1 MQCIRVCRWLVSD
14 ASKWKSKG
22 KNMSRA
28 WLARNKWMG
37 LTLMGVAAL
46 AAAAGAVAVRSMVRS
61 NGASGA
67 VTATGVGKAQLSPS
81 DNAVRHDNKYI
92 IVYREAPLS
101 SYKGGIKNLPMP
113 DRLKSRSGRIS
124 VNSAH
129 SRDYVRYLQG
139 RQIGYESKIR
149 DVIGRQLR
157 VDRRLQHALNAA
169 IVEMG
174 EAEAQRVRKLPEVAL
189 VEEYR
194 EYQMDTDTGPT
205 LIGAPALWNATPTRY
220 RGEGVVFGMLD
231 SGINFGSP
239 SFAAQDESGYQHVNP
254 LGDGNYLGTC
264 AAGGVDAGRCN
275 AKLIGGYDFVC
286 TARANQCGV
295 AGIREEPG
303 FGDTNGHG
311 SHTASTAAGNARTA
325 QFKGAPVHIS
335 GVAPRANIIAY
346 DICYTNTTTGQG
358 LCPNVSAVDAI
369 DQAIADGIVDVINY
383 SVGGGAQPWSE
394 AVSLAFLNATDAG
407 IYIATSAGNSG
418 PAANTLGHLEP
429 WTASTAAATHGRA
442 DFSFLLQVTG
452 PGPVPTALRAI
463 ELNQGT
469 GGVAFAAT
477 LPGTTP
483 LRVSAGINSADDGCA
498 AYPAGTFQNA
508 VAVIRR
514 GTCSFSIKVGN
525 AAAAGAVAT
534 IIANNAAGAILPSVP
549 DTTIPSFG
557 MTQANG
563 DAVRDFATTNG
574 NTSTGAIGYPA
585 AALPNTPDVLGDF
598 SSRGPAGAFDLV
610 KPDLTAPGVN
620 VLAVVSG
627 TTITGSE
634 NALDLYN
641 GTSMASPHQAGAAG
655 LLRQA
660 KPTWTVPEIKSALM
674 MTARQ
679 EVFKEDSVTPA
690 NAFDMGAGRI
700 QVDQALR
707 AGLVMNETI
716 ANFIAANPATGGD
729 ASSLNLPSL
738 GKASC
743 ADSCTFTRVFRNV
756 LTTRQSW
763 TVKAQG
769 VTALVSPSLI
779 SLNPGETKSVK
790 VTISAGSLPRA
801 TWNFGKLVITPQGG
815 NTTQPIL
822 RLPIAIRV
830 PPAVIAV
837 NPASVGLSLP
847 VGGSGTVSFTVGN
860 TGGSRLDY
868 QIDNT
873 GSGIRT
879 LLDAPRGAVSS
890 GFRSTQYTDPATAG
904 NPGQY
909 SADDFTMT
917 ESGAVSRL
925 FTEGFVSSG
934 QPLGTTTS
942 GLTWSIYRDSGGNP
956 EGNPQTSPGVAVWS
970 YSALPTSPGVV
981 VEGANITLNLAAAG
995 QNVNLAPGRYWL
1007 IVHSRSSFAN
1017 RWVWFASNTGDNIF
1031 RTITTGA
1038 SGTGTWVAT
1047 TGFAGLAFNA
1057 QAAFACGAPWIGNA
1071 TGAIGQ
1077 IAAGAANRTI
1087 QVQINAAGLAPGT
1100 RTGYVCVGSNDPARP
1115 KTAVRVTLTVAP

>member
-1 MQCIRVCRWLVSD
+1 V
-14 ASKWKSKG
+14 
-22 KNMSRA
+22 
-28 WLARNKWMG
+28 
-37 LTLMGVAAL
+37 L
-46 AAAAGAVAVRSMVRS
+46 AAAAAASVVAVRSAMS
-61 NGASGA
+61 PNGVHGA
-67 VTATGVGKAQLSPS
+67 TSVPATAAGKAPASAS
-81 DNAVRHDNKYI
+81 DNAVRHNNKYI
-92 IVYREAPLS
+92 IVYREAPLA
-101 SYKGGIKNLPMP
+101 SYKGEIRNLPAP
-113 DRLKSRSGRIS
+113 DRMKSRSGRVS
-124 VNSAH
+124 VNGAR

-139 RQIGYESKIR
+139 RQIAHESKIR
-149 DVIGRQLR
+149 NLVGRPLQ

-169 IVEMG
+169 IASMS
-174 EAEAQRVRKLPEVAL
+174 EAEAQRVRKLPEVAF

-220 RGEGVVFGMLD
+220 RGEGVVFGILD

-264 AAGGVDAGRCN
+264 ASGGVDAGRCN

-286 TARANQCGV
+286 TARANTCGQ

-325 QFKGAPVHIS
+325 QYKSAPVHLS

-346 DICYTNTTTGQG
+346 DICYTNTITGQG

-418 PAANTLGHLEP
+418 PAASTAGHLEP
-429 WTASTAAATHGRA
+429 WTASTAAATHGRGE
-442 DFSFLLQVTG
+442 FGILMQVTG
-452 PGPVPTALRAI
+452 PGTVPAALRAI
-463 ELNQGT
+463 EINVGADSVSLT
-469 GGVAFAAT
+469 SS
-477 LPGTTP
+477 LPGTTA
-483 LRVSAGINSADDGCA
+483 LRVSAGINSVNDGCD

-508 VAVIRR
+508 VALIRR
-514 GTCSFSIKVGN
+514 GTCSFSIKVNN
-525 AAAAGAVAT
+525 AAAAGAIAT
-534 IIANNAAGAILPSVP
+534 LIANNTTGVIAPTVTG
-549 DTTIPSFG
+549 TTIPSFG
-557 MTQANG
+557 MTQADG
-563 DAVRDFATTNG
+563 DAVRDFAAANANTTL
-574 NTSTGAIGYPA
+574 AIGYPA
-585 AALPNTPDVLGDF
+585 VALPNTPDVLGDF
-598 SSRGPAGAFDLV
+598 SSRGPAGTFDLV
-610 KPDLTAPGVN
+610 KPDLTAPGVG
-620 VLAVVSG
+620 VLGVVSG
-627 TTITGSE
+627 TAVTGSE
-634 NALDLYN
+634 NALELYN

-660 KPTWTVPEIKSALM
+660 KPAWTVQEIKSALM
-674 MTARQ
+674 MTAKQ
-679 EVFKEDSVTPA
+679 EVFKENSVTPA
-690 NAFDMGAGRI
+690 NAFDMGAGRV

-707 AGLVMNETI
+707 TGLVMNETT
-716 ANFIAANPATGGD
+716 ANFLAANPATGGD
-729 ASSLNLPSL
+729 VSSLNLPSL

-763 TVKAQG
+763 TVKVQG
-769 VTALVSPSLI
+769 MTALVSPSLI

-790 VTISAGSLPRA
+790 VTISTGSLPRA

-822 RLPIAIRV
+822 RLPIAVRV

-837 NPASVGLSLP
+837 NPASIALSLP
-847 VGGSGTVSFTVGN
+847 AGGSGSVSFTVGN

-868 QIDNT
+868 QVDNT
-873 GSGIRT
+873 GSGMRT
-879 LLDAPRGAVSS
+879 LVDAPRGAVSS
-890 GFRSTQYTDPATAG
+890 GFRSTRYADPATAG

-934 QPLGTTTS
+934 QPLATTTF
-942 GLTWSIYRDSGGNP
+942 GLTWSIYRDVAGNP

-970 YSALPTSPGVV
+970 YSASPTSAGVI

-1007 IVHSRSSFAN
+1007 IVHSHSSFAN
-1017 RWVWFASNTGDNIF
+1017 RWVWFASTTGDNTF
-1031 RTITTGA
+1031 QAITPGTA
-1038 SGTGTWVAT
+1038 GTGTWTAS
-1047 TGFAGLAFNA
+1047 TGFAGLAFNM

-1077 IAAGAANRTI
+1077 IAPGAANRTV
-1087 QVQINAAGLAPGT
+1087 QVQINTVGLTPGT
-1100 RTGYVCVGSNDPARP
+1100 RAGYVCVGSNDPTRP
-1115 KTAVRVTLTVAP
+1115 KTAVRVALTVMP